1 LFPGES
7 ALGKAVG
14 IMGGNR
20 EIVGVVGSVRE
31 AGPDVPPPMAVY
43 VPYAQETEE
52 WAVRTTTLLAS
63 VGGDP
68 RDVAPALRQAIVD
81 VDPTTAINDVRTMAD
96 VAAQATSATRFR
108 TALLTAFACVA
119 LTLAALG
126 LGSVVAFQVT
136 QRRREMGL
144 RMALGATDTQ
154 LVAMMVRRGVGL
166 AAIGAASGIVFALIL
181 ARLLGHLLFG
191 VGAADPV
198 VMLTV
203 PVVFLAT
210 AFVAAT
216 LPALHVTRLY
226 PAVALREE

>member
-1 LFPGES
+1 
-7 ALGKAVG
+7 
-14 IMGGNR
+14 
-20 EIVGVVGSVRE
+20 
-31 AGPDVPPPMAVY
+31 
-43 VPYAQETEE
+43 
-52 WAVRTTTLLAS
+52 
-63 VGGDP
+63 
-68 RDVAPALRQAIVD
+68 
-81 VDPTTAINDVRTMAD
+81 MAD